1 VKDYLVSIRT
11 KPKAFHLDTSDASGM
26 SFGRDSIKESANTA
40 VDSRSPEEVL
50 FDELL
55 ETGCLSGRISTAAL
69 CWRHG
74 LDVRELHRFKE
85 WGVRKNRILVVTR
98 TPNPTT
104 DDWGAA

>member
-1 VKDYLVSIRT
+1 
-11 KPKAFHLDTSDASGM
+11 M
-26 SFGRDSIKESANTA
+26 SPGRDSIKETA
-40 VDSRSPEEVL
+40 GVDSRSPEEGL

-55 ETGCLSGRISTAAL
+55 ESGCLSGQISTTAL

-74 LDVRELHRFKE
+74 LDVRQLHRFKE
-85 WGVRKNRILVVTR
+85 WAIRKNKVHVVNR